1 MRILDEH
8 SKSQD
13 IGLMSVHRQL
23 LPVIALVVIFL
34 IVAGALLCHT
44 AQEQNEVA
52 EGAER
57 HLAASSISVLR
68 NGIADFVVDYAYWD
82 DTAQHVII
90 DYDEQWADDNVGQW
104 VVEGLG
110 MDGALVAGSD
120 NRLIHHADDHSPEHL
135 ADPARYPEEVT
146 AILSKARTQAGSGGE
161 GSEAATGFFRDEFGL
176 HLAAAA
182 AIVWEDEGPP
192 PLDSDVH
199 GVLFF
204 YRTLDPALLA
214 ESGEQFLLKD
224 LRLSSGTPGDGV
236 PHLALASIGGK
247 ALGNLR
253 WTSEQ
258 PGTAMLKNLVL
269 PLALMAGGTLLIIG
283 LIVQRAYKRAR
294 LFRDYHD
301 GLEKQTEELRQAY
314 DAAAALSQ
322 SKSHFLAMMSHELR
336 TPLNAIIGF
345 SDFMRQDR
353 IRPLPTERLQEY
365 ANDIHASGNYLL
377 DLINDILNM
386 SKIEAQRYELHEAQ
400 VKLADLLEQS
410 MTLVKNLA
418 DSKTISLHA
427 SKLEVQLYLDPLAF
441 KQILLNLLSNA
452 IKYSEPGKNIWI
464 DARQNEDGTLSV
476 SVRDEGVGM
485 TQEGIAAALEPFGQ
499 ARNSYVRDAQ
509 GTGLGL
515 NICQALIELHG
526 GRLDIDSIPQQG
538 TKVTLLLPP
547 DRVVCGADEAPQP
560 QHQLASNQ

>member
-1 MRILDEH
+1 MRIFDER

-34 IVAGALLCHT
+34 VVAGALLFHT
-44 AQEQNEVA
+44 AREQNEVA
-52 EGAER
+52 EGAEH

-68 NGIADFVVDYAYWD
+68 KGIADFVVDYAYWD
-82 DTAQHVII
+82 DTVQHVIV
-90 DYDEQWADDNVGQW
+90 DYDEQWAEDNVGQW
-104 VVEGLG
+104 VIDGLG
-110 MDGALVAGSD
+110 MDGALVAGSG
-120 NRLIHHADDHSPEHL
+120 NRLIHHADSHAAGHL
-135 ADPARYPEEVT
+135 AAPDRFPEEVT
-146 AILSKARTQAGSGGE
+146 AILSQARAQAGTDGE

-192 PLDSDVH
+192 PLDGDVH

-204 YRTLDPALLA
+204 YRTIDPAVLA
-214 ESGEQFLLKD
+214 GLGEQFLLKD
-224 LRLSSGTPGDGV
+224 LRLSFERPDEGA
-236 PHLALASIGGK
+236 PHLELASIGGK
-247 ALGNLR
+247 VLGNLR

-258 PGTAMLKNLVL
+258 PGTAMLKNLAL
-269 PLALMAGGTLLIIG
+269 PLALMAGATLLVFG

-353 IRPLPTERLQEY
+353 IKPLPAERLQEY
-365 ANDIHASGNYLL
+365 ANDIHASGTYLL

-400 VKLADLLEQS
+400 VQLSDLVDQS
-410 MTLVKNLA
+410 VTLVKNLA
-418 DSKTISLHA
+418 DSKTISLHSSA
-427 SKLEVQLYLDPLAF
+427 SDIQVHLDPLAF

-452 IKYSEPGKNIWI
+452 IKYSEPGRNIWI
-464 DARQNEDGTLSV
+464 DAHKNEDGTLSV

-499 ARNSYVRDAQ
+499 AKNSYVRDAQ

-526 GRLDIDSIPQQG
+526 GRMDIHSVPYQG
-538 TKVTLLLPP
+538 TTVTLILPP
-547 DRVVCGADEAPQP
+547 ERVVCGADEVKPA
-560 QHQLASNQ
+560 QLHLAYNR